1 MYHSKAP
8 NEGVSIC
15 NKKLNKLKSMQLKVG
30 VTLGV
35 RQQILIPIKA
45 YCSKLPNG
53 DRKLQEFISQLW
65 LPKQPKCEEVW
76 ENVILLCPHEKPN
89 TV

>member
-1 MYHSKAP
+1 
-8 NEGVSIC
+8 
-15 NKKLNKLKSMQLKVG
+15 MQLKVG
-30 VTLGV
+30 VTLGM

-76 ENVILLCPHEKPN
+76 EKVILLCPHEKPN